1 MAVHN
6 STVKWGVCENS
17 TVAIGYS
24 YYELNLFS
32 QWTFILKVLLSHTWK
47 KDKEGNDKPPN
58 CLHKRLPA
66 GLFDWAMYL
75 LTRYLIFFA
84 CLIWNTYYI
93 NICKFVGRF
102 CVQSVLSSW
111 QETYETAIEIFR
123 WAPILFQL
131 FTFRFFQQSV
141 HNTAKHGN
149 SWNKPVVPELKITSH
164 A

>member
-58 CLHKRLPA
+58 CLHKRLPVCST
-66 GLFDWAMYL
+66 GQCICSLGVYL
-75 LTRYLIFFA
+75 LRVPY
-84 CLIWNTYYI
+84 IWNTYYI
-93 NICKFVGRF
+93 SICKFMGRF
-102 CVQSVLSSW
+102 CVQSVWSSW
-111 QETYETAIEIFR
+111 QETYETALKYSGANSFS
-123 WAPILFQL
+123 LSTSFSNQ
-131 FTFRFFQQSV
+131 FTIQPNMV
-141 HNTAKHGN
+141 TAETPR
-149 SWNKPVVPELKITSH
+149 SELLLEALK
-164 A
+164 